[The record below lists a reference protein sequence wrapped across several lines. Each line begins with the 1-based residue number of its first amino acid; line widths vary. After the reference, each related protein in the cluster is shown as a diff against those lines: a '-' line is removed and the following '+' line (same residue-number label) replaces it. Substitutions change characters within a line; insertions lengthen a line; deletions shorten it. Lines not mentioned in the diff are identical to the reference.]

1 MRKGSNFSV
10 VKPTICIMADPSP
23 AAAQPRFSLS
33 LTPTEDVCH
42 LKGEPRFG
50 FKLKILSLESDVIT
64 ICLHQ
69 TPLKEIHG
77 LEEIVY
83 VTNEEGEEVEWPYG
97 IGCWEH
103 TDPFPDGLFFEEF
116 KLGVPYERTFWLDK
130 EDPATAQ
137 GGELGALEAGKM
149 YKVQVSEDLIGA
161 FSKWRRG
168 RKEELLAGGLEEKKE
183 RWEEGSGKI
192 SLDVSEPFTF
202 KAV

>member
-1 MRKGSNFSV
+1 
-10 VKPTICIMADPSP
+10 MADPSP

-33 LTPTEDVCH
+33 LTPTADVCH
-42 LKGEPRFG
+42 LNGEPRFG
-50 FKLKILSLESDVIT
+50 LNLKILSHEDEIIT
-64 ICLHQ
+64 ICLHK

-97 IGCWEH
+97 IGCWEY
-103 TDPFPDGLFFEEF
+103 DEPFPDDFCFEEF
-116 KLGVPYERTFWLDK
+116 KSGVPYERTFWLDK

-137 GGELGALEAGKM
+137 GGELGSLETGKE
-149 YKVQVSEDLIGA
+149 YKVQLSEDLLGA

-183 RWEEGSGKI
+183 RWKGGSGKI
-192 SLDVSEPFTF
+192 SLDVSDPFTF
-202 KAV
+202 KAT